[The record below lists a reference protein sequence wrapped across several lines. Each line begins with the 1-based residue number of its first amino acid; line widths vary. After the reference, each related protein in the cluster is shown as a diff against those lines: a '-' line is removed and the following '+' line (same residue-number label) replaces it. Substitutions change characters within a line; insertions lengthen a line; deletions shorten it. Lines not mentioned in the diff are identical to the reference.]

1 MKKINGLFIL
11 FFILLI
17 YGCNSVDSST
27 DIYMF
32 PNNIPPYYISS
43 LEDIVETHGELENK
57 TRFDEFINHVY
68 QGKED
73 HIRVVRY
80 TTEGDPILHDLEYDG
95 KIVKSITDTRRDQY
109 VQGSIIQ
116 TTCTSIEEVETNES
130 TEYILKDC
138 ERNGDK
144 NILSIKK

>member
-1 MKKINGLFIL
+1 
-11 FFILLI
+11 
-17 YGCNSVDSST
+17 
-27 DIYMF
+27 MF

-80 TTEGDPILHDLEYDG
+80 TKEGDPILHDLEYDG
-95 KIVKSITDTRRDQY
+95 EIVKLIIDTRRDQY
-109 VQGSIIQ
+109 SQGSITQ

-138 ERNGDK
+138 ERIGDK